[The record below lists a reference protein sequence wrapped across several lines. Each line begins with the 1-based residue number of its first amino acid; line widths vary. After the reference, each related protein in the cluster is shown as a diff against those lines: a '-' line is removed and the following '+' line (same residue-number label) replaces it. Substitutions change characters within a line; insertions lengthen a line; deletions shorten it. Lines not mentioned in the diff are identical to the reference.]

1 MQQRVRLIFGID
13 RIYQDEESSQGER
26 QKLRLKIF
34 LVLALALAFCLCYV
48 FLPLAFAFSPS
59 FRLCFTPM
67 STLRLETF
75 TGSAAKPYLS
85 ELANLRMTIFREF
98 PYLYEGDL
106 VYEEN
111 YLGVYLASPDYF
123 LAIVFDDKKV
133 VGATTAIPLE
143 QETEEF
149 KKPFVEQGYR
159 LEDIFY
165 FGESLLYPEYRGQ
178 GLGVKFFEVRE
189 KQAKKYQAKLATFC
203 AVERPSD
210 HPLKPAGYQPLHAFW
225 RKRGYERHSEL
236 HTEYAWKDLGE
247 SGESYKPMVF
257 WLKQL

>member
-1 MQQRVRLIFGID
+1 M
-13 RIYQDEESSQGER
+13 
-26 QKLRLKIF
+26 
-34 LVLALALAFCLCYV
+34 
-48 FLPLAFAFSPS
+48 
-59 FRLCFTPM
+59 
-67 STLRLETF
+67 TLRLETF

-133 VGATTAIPLE
+133 VGATTAIPLA

-159 LEDIFY
+159 LEEIFY
-165 FGESLLYPEYRGQ
+165 FGESLLYANYRGQ
-178 GLGVKFFEVRE
+178 GLGVKFFEMRE
-189 KQAKKYQAKLATFC
+189 AQAKKYGANLAAFC
-203 AVERPSD
+203 AVERPND
-210 HPLKPAGYQPLHAFW
+210 HPLKPANYTPLQAFW
-225 RKRGYERHSEL
+225 RKRGYERQAQL
-236 HTEYAWKDLGE
+236 HTTYAWKDVGDLTE
-247 SGESYKPMVF
+247 TEKPMIF
-257 WLKQL
+257 WTKQL